1 MENQKGIIQTTQA
14 ETTLHNWS

>member
-1 MENQKGIIQTTQA
+1 MENQKGIIQITQA